1 MAMSDFPP
9 LTTLLLHLGEIHSHL
24 HIWVLVIAG
33 VLANIIFYAA
43 SGVGLVA
50 RRSLR
55 RSLEVATGLA
65 AGLGRVT
72 LPVRSGSM
80 TIRDLRLELP
90 GADSNPPAVS
100 VEEATLELTLGSLLR
115 DEVHI
120 PTVDL
125 EGVVIY
131 LPLLPGA
138 DGGTDPATAPASD
151 ERRYRVGE
159 VRVSGLR
166 LHAASGDHRAGNLPG
181 EIEASP
187 DRPTAIEVDSLTLR
201 DIGRSRAA
209 GHARAVDTGA
219 GGASP
224 EDEASE
230 QGVPLP
236 DLIRELL
243 NRLGE
248 PASTRT
254 DHPQAG

>member
-1 MAMSDFPP
+1 MSDVPP
-9 LTTLLLHLGEIHSHL
+9 LTALLLHLGEIHSHL

-80 TIRDLRLELP
+80 TIRDLRLESH
-90 GADSNPPAVS
+90 GAGSSTPAVS
-100 VEEATLELTLGSLLR
+100 VEGATLELTLGSLLR

-125 EGVVIY
+125 EGVVVH
-131 LPLLPGA
+131 LPLPPAAGA
-138 DGGTDPATAPASD
+138 AAPDRGPASD
-151 ERRYRVGE
+151 ERRYRIGE

-166 LHAASGDHRAGNLPG
+166 LCAA
-181 EIEASP
+181 P
-187 DRPTAIEVDSLTLR
+187 DRPTEIELDSLTLR
-201 DIGRSRAA
+201 EIGRSRAA
-209 GHARAVDTGA
+209 DHARDADTGA

-224 EDEASE
+224 EGEASE
-230 QGVPLP
+230 PGLPLP

-243 NRLGE
+243 NRLAE
-248 PASTRT
+248 AASTRA
-254 DHPQAG
+254 DNPQQG